1 MSNQDHTTLPTNLRE
16 AADDLPR
23 FETSEEY
30 WRFRNLLTWA
40 ADRIEALEAQVPER
54 PPTQVHEAAYY
65 QARAATARDD
75 LKVHPRDWGVGA
87 RNGLR
92 EAVNLFDLLAEGKAI
107 QARPGPK

>member
-1 MSNQDHTTLPTNLRE
+1 MSHQDHTTLPTNLRE

-23 FETSEEY
+23 MSNSEEH
-30 WRFRNLLTWA
+30 WRFRNLMTWA

-54 PPTQVHEAAYY
+54 PPTHVRPATDYRTLAE
-65 QARAATARDD
+65 TARGD
-75 LKVHPRDWGVGA
+75 LKVSPRDWGTGA

-107 QARPGPK
+107 QAGP